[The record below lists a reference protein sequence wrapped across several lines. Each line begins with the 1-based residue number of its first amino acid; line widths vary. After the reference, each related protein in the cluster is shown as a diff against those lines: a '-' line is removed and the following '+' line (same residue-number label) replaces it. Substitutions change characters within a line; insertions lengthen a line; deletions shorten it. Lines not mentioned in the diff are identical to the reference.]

1 VGAAPAGDVVRHAPL
16 SAYQVTRAG
25 TAGRRAGFRVMEV
38 LVVVLAVIAVGLAFY
53 AGLRVYTRRQMS
65 QGHKPPDID

>member
-1 VGAAPAGDVVRHAPL
+1 
-16 SAYQVTRAG
+16 
-25 TAGRRAGFRVMEV
+25 MEV